1 MEEAMKPG
9 RIVVVEKPD
18 EAELGCPPD
27 VREGQYSGDAPSPH
41 LRLQAFFGGSV
52 LRVRIKA

>member
-1 MEEAMKPG
+1 MKRG

-18 EAELGCPPD
+18 EAEFRCPPD
-27 VREGQYSGDAPSPH
+27 VREGQYSGDAPSPDQ
-41 LRLQAFFGGSV
+41 RLHTFFRGSV

>member
-1 MEEAMKPG
+1 MKPG

-27 VREGQYSGDAPSPH
+27 VFEGQYSGDAPSPH
-41 LRLQAFFGGSV
+41 LRFQAFLQGSA
-52 LRVRIKA
+52 LPVRNKA